1 MLMFRSFE
9 SFLLRRL
16 KQPCELSRSKG
27 WRTAHFPI
35 INDLMTSFYSFCVD
49 AAKIALQS
57 IFSHK
62 LRAFLTLIGIII
74 GVASVVVVGA
84 SVSGLNTYVTD
95 KVAKLLGA
103 NHFMIARLSFQGRRT
118 DEEFERMNR
127 RNKQLN
133 WDDYEWVRDHC
144 ASCAEVGVEVG
155 SGVDLKQNG
164 VEFPGAIVLGVTSN
178 MQEIEDKTIA
188 DGRFISPDEVQRSAY
203 VCVLGSEIKDKF
215 FPIGS
220 ALGRTLKVRGIP
232 MQVVG
237 VEESRGSFFGDSL
250 DRHIYIPATTHLQIF
265 GRNGLQIHGSAENR
279 ERFQAA
285 IEDARVSMRNKHR
298 LTGNEE
304 DDFGL
309 VDVETLNNQID
320 QFTGSIAAVVGPIT
334 LITLIV
340 GGIVVMNI
348 MLVSV
353 TERTFEIGL
362 RKAVG
367 ATRRQILTQFLIESG
382 MLCAFGGVIGLL
394 VAWGVTTLITV
405 LAQITMT
412 ITIGYILLAII
423 VSSVIGMIAGI
434 YPAFKAARL
443 DPIIALTKTT

>member
-1 MLMFRSFE
+1 MRYLY
-9 SFLLRRL
+9 
-16 KQPCELSRSKG
+16 
-27 WRTAHFPI
+27 
-35 INDLMTSFYSFCVD
+35 SFYGD
-49 AAKIALQS
+49 AGKIAFQS
-57 IFSHK
+57 ILAHK

-74 GVASVVVVGA
+74 GVAAVVVVGA

-103 NHFMIARLSFQGRRT
+103 NHFMIARMAFQGHMS
-118 DEEFERMNR
+118 DDDFERMNR
-127 RNKQLN
+127 RNKRLN

-155 SGVDLKQNG
+155 SQVDLKQDG
-164 VEFPGAIVLGVTSN
+164 VEFPGAIVFGVTSN
-178 MQEIEDKTIA
+178 MEEIEDKTIA
-188 DGRFISPDEVQRSAY
+188 DGRFISPDEVQRSAL
-203 VCVLGSEIKDKF
+203 VCVLGSEIKEKF
-215 FPIGS
+215 FPNVE
-220 ALGRTLKVRGIP
+220 ALGKTLKVRGLP

-237 VEESRGSFFGDSL
+237 VEESRGAFFGDSL

-265 GRNGLQIHGSAENR
+265 GRNGLQIHGKATTRDNFR
-279 ERFQAA
+279 PV
-285 IEDARVSMRNKHR
+285 IEDARLQMRNKHR
-298 LTGNEE
+298 LKGNDD

-309 VDVETLNNQID
+309 VNVEDLNNQID
-320 QFTGSIAAVVGPIT
+320 QFTGTIAAVVVPIT
-334 LITLIV
+334 LITLLV

-367 ATRRQILTQFLIESG
+367 ATKRQILTQFLIESG
-382 MLCAFGGVIGLL
+382 MLCAFGGLIGLL
-394 VAWGVTTLITV
+394 AAYGVTKLITA

-412 ITIGYILLAII
+412 ITIGYILLALI

>member
-1 MLMFRSFE
+1 MRYL
-9 SFLLRRL
+9 
-16 KQPCELSRSKG
+16 
-27 WRTAHFPI
+27 
-35 INDLMTSFYSFCVD
+35 YSVYTD
-49 AAKIALQS
+49 AARIALQS
-57 IFSHK
+57 ILAHK

-74 GVASVVVVGA
+74 GVAAVVVVGA

-103 NHFMIARLSFQGRRT
+103 NHFMIARMAFQGHLP
-118 DEEFERMNR
+118 DEEYEHRNR
-127 RNKQLN
+127 RNKRLN

-144 ASCAEVGVEVG
+144 TSCSEVGVEVG
-155 SGVDLKQNG
+155 TQVDLKQDG
-164 VEFPGAIVLGVTSN
+164 IEFPGAIVFGVTSN
-178 MQEIEDKTIA
+178 MSEIEGKTMV
-188 DGRFISPDEVQRSAY
+188 DGRFILPEEVQRSAL
-203 VCVLGSEIKDKF
+203 VCVLGGDIKEKF
-215 FPIGS
+215 FPSTDAI
-220 ALGRTLKVRGIP
+220 GRTLKVRGMP
-232 MQVVG
+232 MRVVG
-237 VEESRGSFFGDSL
+237 VEEKRGAFFGDSL

-265 GRNGLQIHGSAENR
+265 GRNGLQIHGKAIDR
-279 ERFQAA
+279 ETFQPT
-285 IEDARVSMRNKHR
+285 IEDARVTIRNKHR
-298 LTGNEE
+298 LKGNEE

-309 VDVETLNNQID
+309 VNVEELNNQID
-320 QFTGSIAAVVGPIT
+320 QFTGSIAAVVVPIT

-367 ATRRQILTQFLIESG
+367 ATRKQILMQFLIESG
-382 MLCAFGGVIGLL
+382 MLCAIGGVIGLL
-394 VAWGVTTLITV
+394 AAYGVVRLITA
-405 LAQITMT
+405 LAGITMT
-412 ITIGYILLAII
+412 ITIGYILLALI

>member
-1 MLMFRSFE
+1 MRYIF
-9 SFLLRRL
+9 
-16 KQPCELSRSKG
+16 
-27 WRTAHFPI
+27 
-35 INDLMTSFYSFCVD
+35 SFYAD
-49 AAKIALQS
+49 AARIALQS
-57 IFSHK
+57 ILAHK

-74 GVASVVVVGA
+74 GVAAVVVVGA

-103 NHFMIARLSFQGRRT
+103 NHFMIARMAHQGQST
-118 DEEFERMNR
+118 DEEFERRNR

-144 ASCAEVGVEVG
+144 KSCAEVGIEIG
-155 SGVDLKQNG
+155 TGTDLKQDG
-164 VEFPGAIVLGVTSN
+164 IEFPGAIVFGVTSN
-178 MQEIEDKTIA
+178 MLEIENKTIE
-188 DGRFISPDEVQRSAY
+188 DGRFISPDEVERSAL
-203 VCVLGSEIKDKF
+203 VCVLGSEVKDKF
-215 FPIGS
+215 FPNNDAI
-220 ALGRTLKVRGIP
+220 GRTLKVRGLP
-232 MQVVG
+232 MRVVG
-237 VEESRGSFFGDSL
+237 VEQGRGSFFGDSL

-265 GRNGLQIHGSAENR
+265 GRSGLQIHGLAASQETF
-279 ERFQAA
+279 EPA

-298 LTGNEE
+298 LKGSEE

-309 VDVETLNNQID
+309 VDTATLTSQID
-320 QFTGSIAAVVGPIT
+320 QFTASIATVVVPIT
-334 LITLIV
+334 LITLVV

-367 ATRRQILTQFLIESG
+367 ATKRQILTQFLIESG
-382 MLCAFGGVIGLL
+382 MLCAFGGVLGLL
-394 VAWGVTTLITV
+394 AAWGVTTLITS
-405 LAQITMT
+405 LAGITMT
-412 ITIGYILLAII
+412 ITITYILLALI
-423 VSSVIGMIAGI
+423 VSSVIGMIAGA

>member
-1 MLMFRSFE
+1 MRYL
-9 SFLLRRL
+9 
-16 KQPCELSRSKG
+16 
-27 WRTAHFPI
+27 
-35 INDLMTSFYSFCVD
+35 YSVYSD
-49 AAKIALQS
+49 AARMALQS
-57 IFSHK
+57 ILAHK

-74 GVASVVVVGA
+74 GVAAVVVVGA

-95 KVAKLLGA
+95 KVTKLLGA
-103 NHFMIARLSFQGRRT
+103 NHFMIARMAFQGRRT
-118 DEEFERMNR
+118 DDEFERMNR
-127 RNKQLN
+127 RNKRLN

-144 ASCAEVGVEVG
+144 TSCSEVGVEVG
-155 SGVDLKQNG
+155 SGIDLKQDG
-164 VEFPGAIVLGVTSN
+164 IEFPGAVVFGVTPN
-178 MQEIEDKTIA
+178 MADIEGKVIV
-188 DGRFISPDEVQRSAY
+188 DGRFISSDEVQRSAL

-215 FPIGS
+215 FPNGS
-220 ALGRTLKVRGIP
+220 ALGKTLKVRGLP

-265 GRNGLQIHGSAENR
+265 GRNGLQIHGSAESR
-279 ERFQAA
+279 EDFQSA

-298 LTGNEE
+298 LKGSDE
-304 DDFGL
+304 DDFGM
-309 VDVETLNNQID
+309 VDVESLNNQID
-320 QFTGSIAAVVGPIT
+320 QFTGSIAAVVVPIT
-334 LITLIV
+334 LITLVV

-382 MLCAFGGVIGLL
+382 MLCAFGGVMGLL
-394 VAWGVTTLITV
+394 VAWGVTTLITA